1 MSTGFDIA
9 KYFIQ
14 QKTSSWLFA
23 VLLLFGGI
31 VSYFELGQLEDP
43 EFAIKQAIV
52 VTQYPGASPEQ
63 VEEEVTYPLENEI
76 QKLPYVDFIKSITS
90 NGVSQIIVEM
100 KPIYRKDELR
110 QIWDELRR
118 KINDFQPNLPSGT
131 HPPIVN
137 DDFGDVF
144 GILMAVTGEGF
155 DYDEIND
162 YVDFIRR
169 ELVLVEGIGK
179 VTVEG
184 KQQEQVII
192 EISHNKMI
200 SLGLSTDYI
209 YQLLAQQN
217 VVSNAGS
224 IRVGNEN
231 IRFHPTGE
239 FQSVQELGNLVV
251 SPPGQSKRI
260 KLSDIAN
267 IYRDFSE
274 NPSHIVSHNGKQA
287 IYVGLS
293 FASGSNV
300 VEVGKKVGEKLIELE
315 QYRPYG
321 INLDTIYNQ
330 PLEVEQSVNGFIES
344 LVQAVV
350 IVIVVLLLFM
360 GVKTGL
366 LIGGILLVTVVGTFI
381 FMDLGGWQLHRV
393 SLGALIIALGM
404 LVDNAIVIVEG
415 ILIGIKKRL
424 SKLEAASL
432 IVRQTKWPLLAATF
446 IAIIAFAPI
455 GLSPDA
461 TGEFASSLFYVLL
474 ISLLLSWVTAITITP
489 FFANMLFKEENK
501 SGSTEQQEAD
511 PYDGG
516 IYRGYKS
523 ILTKTLQM
531 PKLTMLAMAG
541 LFVLAVY
548 GFQFAKQAFFPSS
561 NLPIFYVEYRLP
573 SGSDI
578 KATSELSSQLE
589 ERVLAMDNVEFVS
602 STVGRGATRFMLTYQ
617 MEMNYSNYGQ
627 LIIRVSDK
635 ESIVPTLSNVRD
647 MLDTD
652 FPGIETKL
660 TRVDIG
666 PATGS
671 KIEARFSGPDPVV
684 LRQLSD
690 QAKAILKQ
698 DAGTRN
704 ITDDWKNA
712 TKVIRP
718 IFNADAARAV
728 GITKSDVDTLLL
740 TNYRGRVVGVY
751 RDGTE
756 RLPILVR
763 LPEGE
768 RKTINTLEDMQIYS
782 PVLGQYLP
790 IMQVVSE
797 FKVEYEN
804 PVIKRRDRKRML
816 TVMADN
822 DLLSDET
829 AAQVFAR
836 IKPQIEQIELPNGY
850 ELTWG
855 GEYESTVKA
864 QAPIFGS
871 LPVGYGLMFVITV
884 LLFNSF
890 RLATVIWT
898 TVPLAIIGVSFGFV
912 VSGIPFGFMSL
923 LGLLSL
929 SGMLV
934 KNGIVLVEQIKI
946 EREEGRPHQEAIIH
960 ASVSRVRPVSMAAI
974 TTVLGMIP
982 LLGDDFF
989 KSMAVVIMA
998 GLSFATVLTLIV
1010 VPVMY
1015 ALLIKDDNKEEVRA

>member
-1 MSTGFDIA
+1 MSSGFDIA
-9 KYFIQ
+9 KYFIE
-14 QKTSSWLFA
+14 KKSSSWLFA
-23 VLLLFGGI
+23 ILLVLGGV
-31 VSYFELGQLEDP
+31 VSYLQLGQLEDP

-52 VTQYPGASPEQ
+52 VTMYPGASPEQ

-76 QKLPYVDFIKSITS
+76 QKLPYVDFIKSVTTK
-90 NGVSQIIVEM
+90 GRSQITVEM
-100 KPIYRKDELR
+100 KPIYRTDDLP

-131 HPPIVN
+131 YPPIVN

-144 GILMAVTGEGF
+144 GVLLAVTGEGF
-155 DYDEIND
+155 ESDEIND

-169 ELVLVEGIGK
+169 ELVLVDGVGK

-209 YQLLAQQN
+209 YQILAQQN

-224 IRVGNEN
+224 IRVGDEN

-239 FQSVQELGNLVV
+239 FQSVNEMGNLVV
-251 SPPGQSKRI
+251 SPPGQAQRI
-260 KLSDIAN
+260 KLSDIAK

-274 NPSHIVSHNGKQA
+274 QPTHIVSHNGKQA
-287 IYVGLS
+287 IFVGVS
-293 FASGSNV
+293 FASGANV
-300 VEVGKKVGEKLIELE
+300 VEVGQRINQKLVELE
-315 QYRPYG
+315 QYRPFG

-330 PLEVEQSVNGFIES
+330 PLEVENSINGFIES
-344 LVQAVV
+344 LAQAVI
-350 IVIVVLLLFM
+350 IVIAVLLVFM

-366 LIGGILLVTVVGTFI
+366 LIGGILLATVLGTFI
-381 FMDLGGWQLHRV
+381 FMDIGGWQLHRV

-415 ILIGIKKRL
+415 ILIGMKKRL
-424 SKLEAASL
+424 TKIEAASL

-461 TGEFASSLFYVLL
+461 TGEFASSLFYVLA

-489 FFANMLFKEENK
+489 FFADMLFKENK
-501 SGSTEQQEAD
+501 LGAGTDSQTETEQD
-511 PYDGG
+511 PYNAA
-516 IYRGYKS
+516 IYRGYKAW
-523 ILTKTLQM
+523 LTLALKM
-531 PKLTMLAMAG
+531 PKLTMVNMLL
-541 LFVLAVY
+541 LFVVAVY

-561 NLPIFYVEYRLP
+561 NLPIFYVDFRVP
-573 SGSDI
+573 MGSDI
-578 KATSELSSQLE
+578 RATSELSKKLE
-589 ERVLAMDNVEFVS
+589 QQVLALDDVEFVS

-617 MEMNYSNYGQ
+617 LEMAYSNYGQ
-627 LIIRVSDK
+627 LIVRMNDK
-635 ESIVPTLSNVRD
+635 HAINPAIAKVREIIAAQFPTVESRI
-647 MLDTD
+647 
-652 FPGIETKL
+652 

-666 PATGS
+666 PPSGS
-671 KIEARFSGPDPVV
+671 KIQARFSGPDPVV

-698 DAGTRN
+698 DPGTLSVM
-704 ITDDWKNA
+704 DDWKNMS
-712 TKVIRP
+712 KVIRP
-718 IFNADAARAV
+718 VFNADAARAV
-728 GITKSDVDTLLL
+728 GITKSDIDTLLL
-740 TNYRGRVVGVY
+740 TNYRGRTVGVY

-763 LPEGE
+763 LPAEE
-768 RKTINTLEDMQIYS
+768 RKTINSLEEMQIYS
-782 PVLGQYLP
+782 PVLRQYLP
-790 IMQVVSE
+790 LKQVVSE

-804 PVIKRRDRKRML
+804 PIIKRRDRKRVM

-822 DLLSDET
+822 DLLSEET

-836 IKPQIEQIELPNGY
+836 VKPKIEAIELPNGY
-850 ELTWG
+850 ELAWG
-855 GEYESTVKA
+855 GEYESKNKA
-864 QAPIFGS
+864 QGPIFGA
-871 LPVGYGLMFVITV
+871 LPLGFGLMFVITV

-890 RLATVIWT
+890 KLAGVIWT
-898 TVPLAIIGVSFGFV
+898 TVPLAIIGVTFGFL

-929 SGMLV
+929 SGMLI

-946 EREEGRPHQEAIIH
+946 EREEGKAQHEAIVH

-982 LLGDDFF
+982 LLADDFF

-998 GLSFATVLTLIV
+998 GLGFATVLTLIV

-1015 ALLIKDDNKEEVRA
+1015 SLLINPEEK

>member
-1 MSTGFDIA
+1 MSSGFDIA

-23 VLLLFGGI
+23 FLLLFGGI
-31 VSYFELGQLEDP
+31 ASYLGLGQLEDP
-43 EFAIKQAIV
+43 EFAIKQAII

-76 QKLPYVDFIKSITS
+76 QKLPYVDFIRSITS
-90 NGVSQIIVEM
+90 TGVSQIIVEM

-118 KINDFQPNLPSGT
+118 KVNDFQPNLPSGT
-131 HPPIVN
+131 QPPIVN

-144 GILMAVTGEGF
+144 GILLAVTGDGF
-155 DYDEIND
+155 EYDEIND

-169 ELVLVEGIGK
+169 ELVLVDGIGK

-251 SPPGQSKRI
+251 SPSGQSKRI

-274 NPSHIVSHNGKQA
+274 VPSHIVSHNGKQA
-287 IYVGLS
+287 IFVGLS

-300 VEVGKKVGEKLIELE
+300 VEVGKKVDEKLAELE
-315 QYRPYG
+315 QYRPFG

-330 PLEVEQSVNGFIES
+330 PQEVEKSVNGFIES
-344 LVQAVV
+344 LVQAIV

-360 GVKTGL
+360 GIKTGL
-366 LIGGILLVTVVGTFI
+366 LIGGILLITVVGTFI
-381 FMDLGGWQLHRV
+381 FMEIGGWQLHRV

-424 SKLEAASL
+424 TKLEAASL

-489 FFANMLFKEENK
+489 FFANMLFKEEL
-501 SGSTEQQEAD
+501 SQEGDNEEVD
-511 PYDGG
+511 PYKGG
-516 IYRGYKS
+516 IYKVYKS
-523 ILTKTLQM
+523 WLSATLKM
-531 PKLTMLAMAG
+531 PKLTMLFMTA
-541 LFVLAVY
+541 LFLVAVY

-573 SGSDI
+573 LGSDI
-578 KATSELSSQLE
+578 RATSELSAQLQE
-589 ERVLAMDNVEFVS
+589 KVMAMENVEFVS
-602 STVGRGATRFMLTYQ
+602 STVGRGATRFMLTYE
-617 MEMNYSNYGQ
+617 MEMNYRNYGQ
-627 LIIRVSDK
+627 LIVRMADK
-635 ESIVPTLSNVRD
+635 DSIVPAIANIRE
-647 MLDTD
+647 MLDME
-652 FPGIETKL
+652 FPAVETKI
-660 TRVDIG
+660 TRVNIG

-671 KIEARFSGPDPVV
+671 KIEARFSGADPIV

-698 DAGTRN
+698 DPGTRN
-704 ITDDWKNA
+704 ITDDWKNM

-728 GITKSDVDTLLL
+728 GITKTDVDTLLL
-740 TNYRGRVVGVY
+740 TNYRGRMVGVY

-763 LPEGE
+763 LPEDE

-790 IMQVVSE
+790 IKQVVTE

-836 IKPQIEQIELPNGY
+836 IKPQVEQIELPPGY

-855 GEYESTVKA
+855 GEYESQVKA
-864 QAPIFGS
+864 QGPIFGS
-871 LPVGYGLMFVITV
+871 LPVGYGLMFVITI

-890 RLATVIWT
+890 KLATVIWT

-912 VSGIPFGFMSL
+912 SSGIPFGFMSL

-946 EREEGRPHQEAIIH
+946 EREEGRAHEDAIIH

-1015 ALLIKDDNKEEVRA
+1015 SLLIRPEEV

>member
-1 MSTGFDIA
+1 MSQGFDIA

-14 QKTSSWLFA
+14 KKSSSWLFA
-23 VLLLFGGI
+23 ILLVLGGVI
-31 VSYFELGQLEDP
+31 SYLELGQLEDP

-52 VTQYPGASPEQ
+52 VTMYPGASPEQ

-76 QKLPYVDFIKSITS
+76 QKLPYVDFIKSVTTK
-90 NGVSQIIVEM
+90 GRSQITLTV
-100 KPIYRKDELR
+100 KPIYRSADLP

-131 HPPIVN
+131 LPPIIN

-144 GILMAVTGEGF
+144 GVLLAVTGDGF
-155 DYDEIND
+155 EYDEIND

-169 ELVLVEGIGK
+169 ELVLVDGVGK

-209 YQLLAQQN
+209 YQILAQQN

-224 IRVGNEN
+224 VRIGNED

-239 FQSVQELGNLVV
+239 FQSVQEMGNLIV
-251 SPPGQSKRI
+251 SPPGQQQRI
-260 KLSDIAN
+260 KLSDIAK

-274 NPSHIVSHNGKQA
+274 QPTHIVNHNGKQA
-287 IYVGLS
+287 IYVGVS

-300 VEVGKKVGEKLIELE
+300 VEVGQVLTNKLTELE

-330 PLEVEQSVNGFIES
+330 PLEVETSINGFIES
-344 LVQAVV
+344 LAQAVI
-350 IVIVVLLLFM
+350 IVIIILLIFM

-366 LIGGILLVTVVGTFI
+366 LIGGILLATVLGTFI
-381 FMDLGGWQLHRV
+381 FMELGGWQLHRV

-404 LVDNAIVIVEG
+404 LVDNAIVVVEG
-415 ILIGIKKRL
+415 VLIGMKRGL
-424 SKLEAASL
+424 SKLESASL

-461 TGEFASSLFYVLL
+461 TGEFASSLFYVLA

-489 FFANMLFKEENK
+489 FFADMLFKQQASK
-501 SGSTEQQEAD
+501 QEQGNEDDVYQA
-511 PYDGG
+511 GV
-516 IYRGYKS
+516 YRAYKS
-523 ILTKTLQM
+523 WLKLALKM
-531 PKLTMLAMAG
+531 PKLTMLGMAL

-548 GFQFAKQAFFPSS
+548 GFQFTKQAFFPSS
-561 NLPIFYVEYRLP
+561 NLPIFYVDYRAP
-573 SGSDI
+573 MGSDI
-578 KATSELSSQLE
+578 RATAELGEQLE
-589 ERVLAMDNVEFVS
+589 QKVMALDDVEFVS
-602 STVGRGATRFMLTYQ
+602 ATVGRGATRFMLTYQ
-617 MEMNYSNYGQ
+617 VELGYSNYGQ
-627 LIIRVSDK
+627 LIVRMKDK
-635 ESIVPTLSNVRD
+635 NDIVPAIAKVREIIQAE
-647 MLDTD
+647 
-652 FPGIETKL
+652 FPAMEARI

-666 PATGS
+666 PPAGS

-684 LRQLSD
+684 LRQLSE
-690 QAKAILKQ
+690 QAKAIFKQ
-698 DAGTRN
+698 DPGTLSVM
-704 ITDDWKNA
+704 DDWKNM
-712 TKVIRP
+712 TKIIRP

-728 GITKSDVDTLLL
+728 GITKSDIDTLLL
-740 TNYRGRVVGVY
+740 TNYKGRTVGVY

-763 LPEGE
+763 LPADE
-768 RKTINTLEDMQIYS
+768 RKTINTLEEMQIYS

-790 IMQVVSE
+790 IKQVVSE

-804 PVIKRRDRKRML
+804 PIIKRRDRKRVI
-816 TVMADN
+816 TAMADN
-822 DLLSDET
+822 DILSDET
-829 AAQVFAR
+829 AEQVFAR
-836 IKPQIEQIELPNGY
+836 VKDKVEAIELPNGY
-850 ELTWG
+850 EMVWG
-855 GEYESTVKA
+855 GEYEQKNKA
-864 QAPIFGS
+864 QGPIFGA
-871 LPVGYGLMFVITV
+871 LPLGFGLMFVITV

-890 RLATVIWT
+890 KLATVIWT
-898 TVPLAIIGVSFGFV
+898 TVPLAVIGVSFGFV

-929 SGMLV
+929 SGMLI

-946 EREEGRPHQEAIIH
+946 EREEGRAHEEAIVH

-998 GLSFATVLTLIV
+998 GLSFATILTLIV

-1015 ALLIKDDNKEEVRA
+1015 SLMIKPDEI